1 MSALA
6 GYTYKALAPYKG
18 LTNTQPQVTVQ
29 HAKVL
34 PATATGTL
42 FTVTGSIAVLGLVG
56 VVTTVFSATAVNISL
71 GVTGSNAAIAANPAA
86 QFNATAVG
94 AVLQLPAIIGGV
106 LPAAVVAN
114 GSAGG
119 FDQFEV
125 RGTNITITTD
135 ATNTGALD
143 WVLLWAPLSRKVPGS
158 VTAP

>member
-6 GYTYKALAPYKG
+6 GYTYRALMPYKG
-18 LTNTQPQVTVQ
+18 LTNTQPQVTLQ

-42 FTVTGSIAVLGLVG
+42 FTVAGDVVVYGMVG
-56 VVTTVFSATAVNISL
+56 IVTTVFAAVAVNISL
-71 GVTGSNAAIAANPAA
+71 GVTGANAALAANPAA
-86 QFNATAVG
+86 AFNGTAV
-94 AVLQLPAIIGGV
+94 AAMLQLPATLGGV

-119 FDQFEV
+119 FNPFVV
-125 RGTNITITTD
+125 RATNITITTD